1 MRKSKLRKKL
11 LKIRKINRSKNFRID
26 FKMVIKILKR
36 NKRYGKM
43 IGGYYP
49 FNDEIDDLKILQKL
63 EKFNYKISLPKIKKK
78 SQMDF
83 YDWSTKDPLSINKY
97 GIPEPVSNK
106 IKFPK
111 ILFVPL
117 LGFDKNLNR
126 IGYGGGFYDRYIKK
140 IKKKYKIITIG
151 LAYSFQ
157 KIKSIPV
164 KSYDAKL
171 DFIITN

>member
-26 FKMVIKILKR
+26 FKMVIKILKK

-49 FNDEIDDLKILQKL
+49 FNGEIDDLKILRKL
-63 EKFNYKISLPKIKKK
+63 EKFNYKISLPKIKKN

-83 YDWSTKDPLSINKY
+83 YDWSTKDPLFINKY

-106 IKFPK
+106 IRFPK

-117 LGFDKNLNR
+117 LGFDKKTPL
-126 IGYGGGFYDRYIKK
+126 
-140 IKKKYKIITIG
+140 
-151 LAYSFQ
+151 
-157 KIKSIPV
+157 
-164 KSYDAKL
+164 
-171 DFIITN
+171 

>member
-26 FKMVIKILKR
+26 FKMVIKILKK

-117 LGFDKNLNR
+117 SGF
-126 IGYGGGFYDRYIKK
+126 
-140 IKKKYKIITIG
+140 
-151 LAYSFQ
+151 
-157 KIKSIPV
+157 
-164 KSYDAKL
+164 
-171 DFIITN
+171 

>member
-157 KIKSIPV
+157 KIKSVPA

>member
-26 FKMVIKILKR
+26 FKMVIKILKK

-43 IGGYYP
+43 VGGYYP
-49 FNDEIDDLKILQKL
+49 FNDEIDDLKILRKL

-83 YDWSTKDPLSINKY
+83 YDWSTQDPLFINKY

-117 LGFDKNLNR
+117 LGFDKSLNR
-126 IGYGGGFYDRYIKK
+126 IGYGGGFYDRYIKR
-140 IKKKYKIITIG
+140 IKKKIQDNNDRTCLLFSKNKKCP
-151 LAYSFQ
+151 S
-157 KIKSIPV
+157 
-164 KSYDAKL
+164 
-171 DFIITN
+171 